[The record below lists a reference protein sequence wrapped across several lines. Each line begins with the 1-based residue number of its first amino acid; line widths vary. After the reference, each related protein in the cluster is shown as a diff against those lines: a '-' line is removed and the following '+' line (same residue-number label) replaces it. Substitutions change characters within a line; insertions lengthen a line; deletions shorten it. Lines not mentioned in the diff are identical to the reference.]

1 MVDAP
6 AMPRQRPVP
15 ESPVNPE
22 EVASVR
28 RPTLQASVLPPRAF
42 HDQDVF
48 DYEQD
53 AWFAGGWVS
62 VGRVEDVESAG
73 QYFLAPVAGENLI
86 IVRGNDGELRG
97 FYNVCRHRGA
107 TILEEESGTLPRF
120 QCPYH
125 AWVYDLQG
133 ALKQPRHTEL
143 LVDFDPDAWGL
154 IPVRVDTWQ
163 GIVYA
168 DLSGT
173 AGPLHDVLGDIVP
186 TFERFDLGALR
197 RVRRI
202 DYDVKANWKA
212 IVENYLECYHCPGV
226 HPQLNRITPYTS
238 GSYLPSNGAAMNS
251 YMEVLPQFETLSMTG
266 AADGRAPMPGMT
278 EEDDKRIYY
287 SAVWPNQLFS
297 LHPDY
302 LMLHWVT
309 PLEPGRTLV
318 RCEWYFDPREMAKP
332 DFNPER
338 SDRVLGSHQPPG
350 LARLRAAAAGDQI
363 TGLHGRP
370 VLLDG
375 EQRPRF
381 RSDGGGP
388 LRQRRRHDAPG
399 TRLQAGEQRG
409 HQGARQA
416 RRSGQRRRRRVN
428 EGDGS

>member
-1 MVDAP
+1 MVDSP
-6 AMPRQRPVP
+6 AMPRRRPVP
-15 ESPVNPE
+15 ESPVSAE

-28 RPTLQASVLPPRAF
+28 RPTLQASMLPPRTF

-62 VGRVEDVESAG
+62 VGRVEDAQIAG

-125 AWVYDLQG
+125 AWVYDLEG
-133 ALKQPRHTEL
+133 MLKQPRHTEL
-143 LVDFDPDAWGL
+143 LVDFDPVAWGL
-154 IPVRVDTWQ
+154 IPVRVDSWQ
-163 GIVYA
+163 GIVYV

-173 AGPLHDVLGDIVP
+173 AEPLHDFLGDIVV

-212 IVENYLECYHCPGV
+212 ILENYQECYHCPGV
-226 HPQLNRITPYTS
+226 HPQLNRITPYNS
-238 GSYLPSNGAAMNS
+238 GRYLPSNGAAMNS

-266 AADGRAPMPGMT
+266 AADGREPMPGMT
-278 EEDDKRIYY
+278 EDDHNRVYY
-287 SAVWPNQLFS
+287 SAVWPNLLFS

-309 PLEPGRTLV
+309 PLEPDRTLV
-318 RCEWYFDPREMAKP
+318 RCEWFFDPREMAKS
-332 DFNPER
+332 DFNPSEAIEFWDLTNRQDWHVCELQQQGTKSRAYTAGRYSSMESSVHGFDLMVADRYANDGIVTPQER
-338 SDRVLGSHQPPG
+338 VSKQESSAAIKERAKRVAQGN
-350 LARLRAAAAGDQI
+350 AAAD
-363 TGLHGRP
+363 
-370 VLLDG
+370 
-375 EQRPRF
+375 
-381 RSDGGGP
+381 
-388 LRQRRRHDAPG
+388 
-399 TRLQAGEQRG
+399 
-409 HQGARQA
+409 
-416 RRSGQRRRRRVN
+416 
-428 EGDGS
+428 